1 MKKTNGKSSASA
13 SEKRKFWKL
22 KFKKNTQVSP
32 SNEGAYRVVKG
43 SPVPTTNS
51 KEKIQE
57 AVVAAIY

>member
-1 MKKTNGKSSASA
+1 MKKVNGKSSASA
-13 SEKRKFWKL
+13 NQKRKFWKL
-22 KFKKNTQVSP
+22 KFKKKTVSP
-32 SNEGAYRVVKG
+32 SDEDTYRIVKG